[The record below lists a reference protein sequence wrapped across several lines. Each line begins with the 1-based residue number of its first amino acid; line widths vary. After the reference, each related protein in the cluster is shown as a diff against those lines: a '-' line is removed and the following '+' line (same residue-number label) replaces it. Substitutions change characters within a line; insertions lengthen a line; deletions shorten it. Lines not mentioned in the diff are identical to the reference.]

1 MSATA
6 VSDRTGPS
14 RRHRALGFAVLA
26 TLAASL
32 WALEDDTETPAAHS
46 AAPTVKLTTAARG
59 VAATE
64 LGSAP
69 LTPLALPER
78 YGLAVARRD
87 LFAAAPATLASALVA
102 VVAPAASALPPP
114 PPPPP
119 AITLPFSYAGRLV
132 TAAGPSVL
140 LNEGAVTRVLVLGS
154 SLGDFRFEQDS
165 GSQLDFVHVPSGEHL
180 ALVLQP

>member
-1 MSATA
+1 MNTA
-6 VSDRTGPS
+6 VSDRPGLS
-14 RRHRALGFAVLA
+14 RRHRVLGFAALA
-26 TLAASL
+26 ALAASL
-32 WALEDDTETPAAHS
+32 WALEDDGEP
-46 AAPTVKLTTAARG
+46 PTVHPMVSSLKLATASRG
-59 VAATE
+59 PASAEAA
-64 LGSAP
+64 SAP
-69 LTPLALPER
+69 STPLALPER

-87 LFAAAPATLASALVA
+87 LFAAAPGASASAIV
-102 VVAPAASALPPP
+102 VVAALPASAPLP

-140 LNEGAVTRVLVLGS
+140 LNEGAVTRVLALGN

>member
-1 MSATA
+1 MS
-6 VSDRTGPS
+6 SNRFPL
-14 RRHRALGFAVLA
+14 RHRVLGFAALT

-32 WALEDDTETPAAHS
+32 WALEDDT
-46 AAPTVKLTTAARG
+46 APPTAPPVASTVRLATVARGGTSSDAARNS
-59 VAATE
+59 AE
-64 LGSAP
+64 AP
-69 LTPLALPER
+69 LTPLALPAR

-87 LFAAAPATLASALVA
+87 LFAAPPGAPASAVVVA
-102 VVAPAASALPPP
+102 VALAASAPPP

-119 AITLPFSYAGRLV
+119 AITLPFSFAGRLV

-140 LNEGAVTRVLVLGS
+140 LNEGALTRVLALGN

>member
-32 WALEDDTETPAAHS
+32 WALEDDTEMPAAHS
-46 AAPTVKLTTAARG
+46 AAPKEKLTTAARG

-64 LGSAP
+64 LASAP

-87 LFAAAPATLASALVA
+87 LFAAAPATPASALVA
-102 VVAPAASALPPP
+102 LVAPAASAPPPP

-119 AITLPFSYAGRLV
+119 AMPFSYAGRLV